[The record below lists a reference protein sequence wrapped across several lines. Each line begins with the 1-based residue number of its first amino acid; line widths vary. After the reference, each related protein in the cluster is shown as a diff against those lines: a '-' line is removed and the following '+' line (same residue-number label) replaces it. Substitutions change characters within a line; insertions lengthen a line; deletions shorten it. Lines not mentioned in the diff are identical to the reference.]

1 MARPKSN
8 DKRIALLNAA
18 TMAVGMAGIGASTAT
33 IARKAGVAEGTLFRY
48 FANKDALLNA
58 LFLYLQQSLGEAMMV
73 GFDPTQEPKSCTRH
87 IWNQFIAWGLA
98 NPNAQQAIRQL
109 AVSDKITP
117 ETLRESKRSTRSCT
131 HWQSTAFAGSFCTMS
146 GVFSPMPFSF
156 AWRRPP
162 WNLPQSTRMKP
173 RTGLTPVLRPCGAPC
188 RLIPCNRL
196 PGRCF

>member
-117 ETLRESKRSTRSCT
+117 ETLREVEALYPELHALAEHCIRREFL
-131 HWQSTAFAGSFCTMS
+131 HNERRIFADAIFFRLAETAMEFAAKHPDEAQNWVNAGFEAM
-146 GVFSPMPFSF
+146 
-156 AWRRPP
+156 WRA
-162 WNLPQSTRMKP
+162 LSLDT
-173 RTGLTPVLRPCGAPC
+173 L
-188 RLIPCNRL
+188 
-196 PGRCF
+196 

>member
-73 GFDPTQEPKSCTRH
+73 GFDPTQEPKSCTR
-87 IWNQFIAWGLA
+87 ISGTSLL
-98 NPNAQQAIRQL
+98 PGG
-109 AVSDKITP
+109 
-117 ETLRESKRSTRSCT
+117 
-131 HWQSTAFAGSFCTMS
+131 WQT
-146 GVFSPMPFSF
+146 PMPSRLS
-156 AWRRPP
+156 ASWR
-162 WNLPQSTRMKP
+162 
-173 RTGLTPVLRPCGAPC
+173 
-188 RLIPCNRL
+188 
-196 PGRCF
+196 